1 MSDRSHPRTCE
12 SMAADSPS
20 VASGLQPGERRR
32 HDRAG
37 SVVSAPGGG
46 LLPLETDVTE
56 WYGGRDPYAN
66 EPSWESHDTHGWRPH
81 GQEQAHGAGPAVPV
95 GSQLTDEYLWQV
107 LLDDG
112 SWHDVQ
118 ESWNVTLFAAVGDG
132 MQVVTMVRPWLDHR
146 DRLVGEK
153 YYVDFRNPSWV
164 TQENVRAGRVRPLR
178 AVQVVRPAFT
188 YMPPPPSP
196 AIPLPDRPSEHPTVP
211 AGPAAQ
217 AVMP

>member
-1 MSDRSHPRTCE
+1 VSDRSHSCSCE
-12 SMAADSPS
+12 GMAADSPS
-20 VASGLQPGERRR
+20 VASGLQPGGAGFSALFAQSGRFAPPPEGATLSDEERQADCRDFVR
-32 HDRAG
+32 HRFQ
-37 SVVSAPGGG
+37 
-46 LLPLETDVTE
+46 
-56 WYGGRDPYAN
+56 
-66 EPSWESHDTHGWRPH
+66 GWRPDGD
-81 GQEQAHGAGPAVPV
+81 GQEQTQGAGPAVPV
-95 GSQLTDEYLWQV
+95 GSQLTDEYQRQV

-118 ESWNVTLFAAVGDG
+118 ESWNVTLFAAVRDG
-132 MQVVTMVRPWLDHR
+132 MQVVTMLRPWLDHR

-164 TQENVRAGRVRPLR
+164 TQENVRTGRVRPLR

-188 YMPPPPSP
+188 HMPPPLSP

>member
-1 MSDRSHPRTCE
+1 
-12 SMAADSPS
+12 MAADSPS
-20 VASGLQPGERRR
+20 VASGLQPGQRRR

-107 LLDDG
+107 RLDDG
-112 SWHDVQ
+112 SWQDVL
-118 ESWNVTLFAAVGDG
+118 ESWNVALTAAVRDG
-132 MQVVTMVRPWLDHR
+132 LPHLCLVRPWNARGSKVVH
-146 DRLVGEK
+146 EQ
-153 YYVDFRNPSWV
+153 YYIDCRHPRWI
-164 TQENVRAGRVRPLR
+164 TQESVRTGRRRALR
-178 AVQVVRPAFT
+178 MVQVVRPIGT
-188 YMPPPPSP
+188 YVPPPPPPPYPPP
-196 AIPLPDRPSEHPTVP
+196 ASATVS

-217 AVMP
+217 AIIL

>member
-1 MSDRSHPRTCE
+1 
-12 SMAADSPS
+12 MAADSPS
-20 VASGLQPGERRR
+20 VASGLQPGGAGFSVLSAQRRR
-32 HDRAG
+32 F
-37 SVVSAPGGG
+37 APPPEGAT
-46 LLPLETDVTE
+46 LSDEEKQAD
-56 WYGGRDPYAN
+56 GRDFVR
-66 EPSWESHDTHGWRPH
+66 HRFQGWRPDGD
-81 GQEQAHGAGPAVPV
+81 GQEQTQGAGPAVPV

-118 ESWNVTLFAAVGDG
+118 ESWNVTLFAAVRDG
-132 MQVVTMVRPWLDHR
+132 MQVVTMVRPWVDHR
-146 DRLVGEK
+146 DRLVGET

-164 TQENVRAGRVRPLR
+164 TQENVRTGRVRPLR

-188 YMPPPPSP
+188 HMPPPPSP